1 MMYHSRHILKQ
12 SMSLAQ
18 NGVRQVAVAA
28 QRVHLVPAANQ
39 GFFMINNSSKH
50 TTDK

>member
-50 TTDK
+50 NTDR